1 MKKLIGVIAGCI
13 AVYYALDVIGTI
25 SMACAWRD
33 LIKFGHVQAANELD
47 DTFHKKILQAQPE
60 SIRFGKGGTFG
71 DDGKRIT
78 NQMRSLREIV
88 GSFVFLAKKSWHL
101 MEIHFGGKSYE
112 NLF

>member
-47 DTFHKKILQAQPE
+47 DTFHKKYC
-60 SIRFGKGGTFG
+60 
-71 DDGKRIT
+71 KR
-78 NQMRSLREIV
+78 NQKVFDLEKEALSEMMERE
-88 GSFVFLAKKSWHL
+88 
-101 MEIHFGGKSYE
+101 
-112 NLF
+112 